1 MEKNI
6 IKGKIKYNNNERFD
20 SVENLSE
27 VSDIII
33 TKNVIKNK
41 KFLNILKLMLFFER
55 TNSIQHIIAS
65 TGI

>member
-27 VSDIII
+27 VSDK
-33 TKNVIKNK
+33 TKTKKIDKNK
-41 KFLNILKLMLFFER
+41 RFLNI
-55 TNSIQHIIAS
+55 
-65 TGI
+65 